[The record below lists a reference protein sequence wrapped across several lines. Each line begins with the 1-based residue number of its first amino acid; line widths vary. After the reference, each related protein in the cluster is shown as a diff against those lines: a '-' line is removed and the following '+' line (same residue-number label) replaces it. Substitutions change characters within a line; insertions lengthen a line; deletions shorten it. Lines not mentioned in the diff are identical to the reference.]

1 MSSTM
6 ELDGIDQIISRLE
19 SMGKASSRIEG
30 DALKDGAQLIVDEA
44 KNNLERNGMVRTGEL
59 IAGLKVSNMKRKGNR
74 KYVQAG
80 IQKGD
85 NSNIFYGKFHEYG
98 TSKMAARPFLA
109 PAYESK
115 KMEARN
121 IIMNRLRSALKL

>member
-6 ELDGIDQIISRLE
+6 ELDGMDQIISRLE
-19 SMGKASSRIEG
+19 SMGKASSRVES

-59 IAGLKVSNMKRKGNR
+59 IDGLKVSNMKRKGNR

-115 KMEARN
+115 KMAAIN